1 MSRCA
6 VAAPPYAKGS
16 HPTLPRHCHTP
27 ERTAAP
33 SPCHIVAAARQG
45 GPPRR
50 RRSTPGGLLHHC
62 HAATAAEYRWGDCLA
77 VAALR
82 HRRCTPR
89 GPPRRCSAAAL
100 PRHRL
105 AVLPPPHARGTLRR
119 RLAAAPPPHAGGDC
133 RSAAPSPCRIAAGR
147 TPGRTAAPLP
157 RRRAAVA
164 HWGGGALHCCRANA
178 PQRHRS
184 DVAADTPVERQHTP
198 RVAATLRRCRALG
211 ITTVSLSRPTS
222 RAAARQ
228 GYLPRL
234 RLAAAPPPYARGGVA
249 TLPLASRRCHT
260 PEGAVTLSPCYR
272 AAAKHQENRR
282 NVA

>member
-1 MSRCA
+1 MPPQLPGTAGGTAWPSLRCA
-6 VAAPPYAKGS
+6 TAAARRGDHHAVAPLPHCRATAFPYCRRRTPGGRYAVAS
-16 HPTLPRHCHTP
+16 PLRHRHTP
-27 ERTAAP
+27 EGIAALP
-33 SPCHIVAAARQG
+33 RPRLAVLPQAARRG

-50 RRSTPGGLLHHC
+50 
-62 HAATAAEYRWGDCLA
+62 CL
-77 VAALR
+77 
-82 HRRCTPR
+82 
-89 GPPRRCSAAAL
+89 AAAL
-100 PRHRL
+100 LSH
-105 AVLPPPHARGTLRR
+105 T
-119 RLAAAPPPHAGGDC
+119 
-133 RSAAPSPCRIAAGR
+133 
-147 TPGRTAAPLP
+147 
-157 RRRAAVA
+157 
-164 HWGGGALHCCRANA
+164 GGGALHCCRADA